1 MEARHLYY
9 EASAMIIGLINL
21 GHMLEAR
28 ARQRSSKALEK
39 LLDLTPPTARV
50 VTEDGEK
57 SVPLADVQP
66 GMLLRLTTGDRV
78 PVDGEITQGE
88 AWLDEAMLTGE
99 PIPQQKGE
107 GDSVH
112 AGTVVQ
118 DGSVLFRA
126 SAVGS
131 HTTLSRIIRMV
142 RQAQSSKPEIGQLA
156 DKNLRGIR
164 SRRRGHC
171 AVQRRYLV
179 FLRTGAANCLYAGH
193 RHHRTDYRLP
203 LRIRPGDANVDYFRR
218 RPRCRIRRAGTRRRC
233 PATRQYVGYPRF

>member
-1 MEARHLYY
+1 
-9 EASAMIIGLINL
+9 
-21 GHMLEAR
+21 
-28 ARQRSSKALEK
+28 
-39 LLDLTPPTARV
+39 
-50 VTEDGEK
+50 
-57 SVPLADVQP
+57 
-66 GMLLRLTTGDRV
+66 MLLRLTTGDRV

-156 DKNLRGIR
+156 DKI
-164 SRRRGHC
+164 S
-171 AVQRRYLV
+171 AVFVPVVVVIALIS
-179 FLRTGAANCLYAGH
+179 AAIWYFFWSGTADCLYPGDC
-193 RHHRTDYRLP
+193 HHGADYRLSVCAGT
-203 LRIRPGDANVDYFRR
+203 GDADVDYFG
-218 RPRCRIRRAGTRRRC
+218 RRAG
-233 PATRQYVGYPRF
+233 G

>member
-1 MEARHLYY
+1 LITLAVMVFAGGHFYRNAWKSLLNGTATMDTLVALGTGVAWLYSMSVNLWPQWFPMEARHLYY

-78 PVDGEITQGE
+78 PVDGEITQSE

-99 PIPQQKGE
+99 PIP
-107 GDSVH
+107 
-112 AGTVVQ
+112 
-118 DGSVLFRA
+118 
-126 SAVGS
+126 
-131 HTTLSRIIRMV
+131 
-142 RQAQSSKPEIGQLA
+142 
-156 DKNLRGIR
+156 
-164 SRRRGHC
+164 
-171 AVQRRYLV
+171 
-179 FLRTGAANCLYAGH
+179 
-193 RHHRTDYRLP
+193 
-203 LRIRPGDANVDYFRR
+203 
-218 RPRCRIRRAGTRRRC
+218 
-233 PATRQYVGYPRF
+233 